1 MELRRREELNL
12 DINQQMKHA
21 AKAAAEQKE
30 AAEQAKRVRLQK
42 EADDE
47 AAAKCEIVERH
58 RREMEAAAEAEQVG
72 MIDAVLENN
81 HWKWKC

>member
-1 MELRRREELNL
+1 MELRRREELKL
-12 DINQQMKHA
+12 GINKQMKHA

-47 AAAKCEIVERH
+47 AAAKREIVELH
-58 RREMEAAAEAEQVG
+58 RREMEAAAEAEQV
-72 MIDAVLENN
+72 
-81 HWKWKC
+81 